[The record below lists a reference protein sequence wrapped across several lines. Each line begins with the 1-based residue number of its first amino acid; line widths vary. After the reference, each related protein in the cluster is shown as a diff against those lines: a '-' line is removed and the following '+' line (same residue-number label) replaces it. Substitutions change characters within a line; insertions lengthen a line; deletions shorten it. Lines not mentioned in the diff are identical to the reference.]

1 MAARSGSRIIAPTAL
16 RPTYATENSAANEGQ
31 ICQLK
36 GYDGRRSMQP
46 IARSHTQRP
55 KHHLAVA
62 QAAPNKSPLGY
73 IYGPIAAINSMP
85 LMRTLTIVA
94 CRTAWPNG

>member
-1 MAARSGSRIIAPTAL
+1 
-16 RPTYATENSAANEGQ
+16 
-31 ICQLK
+31 
-36 GYDGRRSMQP
+36 MQP

-62 QAAPNKSPLGY
+62 QAAPNKSPIGY
-73 IYGPIAAINSMP
+73 IYRPIGAINSMP

-94 CRTAWPNG
+94 CRTA